1 MRGNM
6 EKILR
11 EGFEQLGLSVSD
23 SRLELFRGF
32 YTRLDEKNKVM
43 NLTAITG
50 EEETARLHFLDCAA
64 MLSHV
69 DLKGKTVIDVG
80 TGAGF
85 PGMPLVLACPEIEK
99 ITLLDSLNKRIN
111 FLQEC
116 CDELVIK
123 NAFPIHAR
131 AEEATE
137 HREQY
142 DVAVSRAVARL
153 SVLCEL
159 ALPFVKVGGEF
170 VAMKGPKSAEEL
182 TEAQKAIEIL
192 GGSLEGVIEYSVPG
206 TDLSHSLVV
215 IKKVKPTPKKYPRR
229 FAMIKKAPL

>member
-1 MRGNM
+1 MEQILARGFN
-6 EKILR
+6 E
-11 EGFEQLGLSVSD
+11 LGIDVAD
-23 SRLELFRGF
+23 SRLALFRR
-32 YTRLDEKNKVM
+32 YYELLDDKNKVM

-50 EEETARLHFLDCAA
+50 EEDTARLHFLDCTA
-64 MLSHV
+64 MLTEI

-85 PGMPLVLACPEIEK
+85 PGMPLAIACPEIEK
-99 ITLLDSLNKRIN
+99 ITLLDSLNKRIS

-116 CDELVIK
+116 CDDMGIE

-137 HREQY
+137 HREKY

-159 ALPFVKVGGEF
+159 ALPFVRVGGQF
-170 VAMKGPKSAEEL
+170 IAMKGPKSAEEL
-182 TEAQKAIEIL
+182 SEAERAIETL
-192 GGSLEGVIEYSVPG
+192 GGKLERVAEYSVPG
-206 TDLSHSLVV
+206 TDLSHSLV
-215 IKKVKPTPKKYPRR
+215 IINKVRPTPKKYPRR
-229 FAMIKKAPL
+229 FAMIKKTPL

>member
-1 MRGNM
+1 M

-11 EGFEQLGLSVSD
+11 EGFAQLGLSIND
-23 SRLELFRGF
+23 DQLELFRGF
-32 YTRLDEKNKVM
+32 YNRLEETNKVM
-43 NLTAITG
+43 NLTAISG
-50 EEETARLHFLDCAA
+50 EEDSARLHFLDCAA
-64 MLSHV
+64 MLTEV

-85 PGMPLVLACPEIEK
+85 PGMPLVIACPEIEK

-111 FLQEC
+111 FLQQC
-116 CDELVIK
+116 CDELGIK

-137 HREQY
+137 HREAY
-142 DVAVSRAVARL
+142 DAAVSRAVARL

-159 ALPFVKVGGEF
+159 ALPFVKVGGQF
-170 VAMKGPKSAEEL
+170 IAMKGPKSAEEL
-182 TEAQKAIEIL
+182 SEAEKAIETL
-192 GGSLEGVIEYSVPG
+192 GGKLERVVEYAVPG
-206 TDLSHSLVV
+206 TDLSHSFVI